1 MRMLNAYVIDKLSI
15 NILKSA
21 GETTAATAEGI
32 AIPTVEEGNP
42 DGKRSG
48 CGDLDDRGSDDA
60 HGSRS
65 CS

>member
-1 MRMLNAYVIDKLSI
+1 MRMLIIDKLSI
-15 NILKSA
+15 NILESA
-21 GETTAATAEGI
+21 GETTAATAGGTVT

-48 CGDLDDRGSDDA
+48 SGDLDDRGSDDA
-60 HGSRS
+60 DGRRS